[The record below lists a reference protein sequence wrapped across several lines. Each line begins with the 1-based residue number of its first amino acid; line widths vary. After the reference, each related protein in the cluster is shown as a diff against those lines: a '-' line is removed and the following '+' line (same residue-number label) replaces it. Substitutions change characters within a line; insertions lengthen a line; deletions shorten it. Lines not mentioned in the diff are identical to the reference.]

1 MRVGVFGTG
10 IVGRTVGTRL
20 VQLGHDVAM
29 GSRSAANET
38 AREWASN
45 QGGRATTGTFANAA
59 AHGEL
64 LVNATAGA
72 ASVAV
77 LRSAGADKLAGK
89 VLVDAANPLDF
100 SAGMPPTLTVAN
112 TDSLAESIQR
122 EFPALRVVKALN
134 TVNASV
140 MVDPGRLPGPHNMFM
155 AGNDDAA
162 KATTAGLLRE
172 FGWPANSVIDLGD
185 LSAARGMEMY
195 VVLWV
200 RLMITSGTADF
211 NVKLVRP

>member
-1 MRVGVFGTG
+1 MRVGVLGTG

-29 GSRSAANET
+29 GSRSATNET

-72 ASVAV
+72 ASVAA
-77 LRSAGADKLAGK
+77 LRSAGADNLAGK

-134 TVNASV
+134 TVNANV
-140 MVDPGRLPGPHNMFM
+140 MVDPGRLPGPHNLFM
-155 AGNDDAA
+155 AGNDAAA
-162 KATTAGLLRE
+162 KAKTAGLLRE
-172 FGWPANSVIDLGD
+172 FGWPADSVIDLGD

>member
-1 MRVGVFGTG
+1 MRVGVLGTG

-29 GSRSAANET
+29 GSRSATNET

-45 QGGRATTGTFANAA
+45 QSGRARTGTFANAA

-72 ASVAV
+72 ASVTA
-77 LRSAGADKLAGK
+77 LRSAGTDNLTGK

-134 TVNASV
+134 TVNANV
-140 MVDPGRLPGPHNMFM
+140 MVDPGRLPGPHNLFM
-155 AGNDDAA
+155 AGNDESA

-172 FGWPANSVIDLGD
+172 FGWPADSVIDLGD